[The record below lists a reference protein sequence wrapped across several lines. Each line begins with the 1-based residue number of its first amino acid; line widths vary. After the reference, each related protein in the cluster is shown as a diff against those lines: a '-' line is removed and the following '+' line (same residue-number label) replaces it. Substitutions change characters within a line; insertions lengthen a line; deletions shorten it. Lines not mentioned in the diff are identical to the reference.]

1 MNIGING
8 SGRIGKCV
16 FLQCL
21 EDETINIKAININN
35 LNINDLQRYI
45 NYDSVHHLKKYHI
58 KILENNYIQIE
69 NNENNEKNKTKKI
82 KIFNEKNPEKI
93 NWKKENVNYLF
104 ETTGIFL
111 TREKLEKHKVNKII
125 LSAPPKD
132 DTSIYCYG
140 VNERNYNGE
149 KIISGASCTTNCIA
163 PFLNLLN
170 MEIQKNKENQNEILL
185 CNFITIHSA
194 TASQKIADKADME
207 KRTYRSLFNIIPYK
221 TGASKC
227 IDKLIPELKNKVFGT
242 CVRVP
247 TQNVSMIDL
256 NIVFKNPININDLII
271 DILNHLIYNEALKEV
286 IQICYDK
293 LVSSDYIG
301 EKAPC
306 IIDYHACKQL
316 TDNSIKFT
324 LWYDNEWSYSA
335 QIIRLLKSNIKI

>member
-8 SGRIGKCV
+8 FGRIGKCI

-21 EDETINIKAININN
+21 EDEKINIKAVNINN
-35 LNINDLQRYI
+35 LNINDLKRYI
-45 NYDSVHHLKKYHI
+45 NYDSIHNVKRYNV

-69 NNENNEKNKTKKI
+69 NKEKNNEKNTKII

-93 NWKKENVNYLF
+93 NWKKEKIKYLF

-111 TREKLEKHKVNKII
+111 TREKLEKHNVNNII

-132 DTSIYCYG
+132 DIPIFCYG
-140 VNERNYNGE
+140 VNEEKYENE
-149 KIISGASCTTNCIA
+149 KIISGASCTTNCIS
-163 PFLNLLN
+163 PFLDLLN
-170 MEIQKNKENQNEILL
+170 IQTQNMQNEILW

-194 TASQKIADKADME
+194 TASQKIADKANME
-207 KRTYRSLFNIIPYK
+207 KRTHRSLFNIIPYK

-256 NIVFKNPININDLII
+256 NIFFENPININDLIV
-271 DILNHLIYNEALKEV
+271 DILKHLIHNKELNEV
-286 IQICYDK
+286 IQISYDK
-293 LVSSDYIG
+293 LVSSDFIG

-316 TDNSIKFT
+316 TENSIKIT

-335 QIIRLLKSNIKI
+335 QIIRLLKSIN